1 MIRFAKRILARH
13 YASLVLASVM
23 LMTILTVA

>member
-1 MIRFAKRILARH
+1 MIRFAKQILARH

-23 LMTILTVA
+23 LMAILTVA